1 MVRTTQG
8 RRRNESKST
17 ISFDDQIRMKTKTSL
32 TRHQKP
38 MTMSHVSSK
47 RTVLP
52 QSQSTNDRG
61 ALRNYIFNSDTVRLE
76 QNSYAVNCRRAVFIP
91 YTYVCICRY
100 SIIASTVKLII
111 CANDT
116 QLPMKRCNA
125 CKMIRYD
132 LRSFF
137 FLSYRMCDEIT
148 HIILEVRH

>member
-61 ALRNYIFNSDTVRLE
+61 ALRNYIFNSDTVRHE
-76 QNSYAVNCRRAVFIP
+76 QNSYAVNCRHAVLTP

-100 SIIASTVKLII
+100 SIIASIVKLII

-116 QLPMKRCNA
+116 QLPMKRSNA
-125 CKMIRYD
+125 CIMIRND

-137 FLSYRMCDEIT
+137 SC
-148 HIILEVRH
+148 